1 MLTSIPF
8 FALPLPV
15 PVPPLL
21 AEPPPEPPFAPGVP
35 FGAPPGTPGCLPSG
49 ERETRAARFPCGGT
63 TGAGGAGDAER
74 AMKVAAA
81 FPFATPDWAEATSG
95 AGTTSVICARCGPRG
110 GGVRQHRRRDIR
122 EFLVQCGEVGSGF
135 GGQLHFAKLTRAQ
148 LGERLLADLQARTR
162 RSGQLLELHD
172 VGKVRKNFRRLE
184 RRGGIN

>member
-95 AGTTSVICARCGPRG
+95 AGTTSVICARCATRG
-110 GGVRQHRRRDIR
+110 AEPAFSSNLGRAGRSEEHTSELQSHSD
-122 EFLVQCGEVGSGF
+122 LVC
-135 GGQLHFAKLTRAQ
+135 
-148 LGERLLADLQARTR
+148 RLL
-162 RSGQLLELHD
+162 LE
-172 VGKVRKNFRRLE
+172 KKKKR
-184 RRGGIN
+184 